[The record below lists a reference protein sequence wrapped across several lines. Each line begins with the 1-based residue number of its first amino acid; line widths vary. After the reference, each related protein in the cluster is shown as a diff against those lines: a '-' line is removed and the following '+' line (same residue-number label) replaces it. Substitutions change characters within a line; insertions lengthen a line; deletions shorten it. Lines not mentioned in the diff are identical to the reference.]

1 MQFPNCPHTLWF
13 RDADVTL
20 ANEKTAQQN
29 TDQSEDKI
37 TVPDPSYL
45 NTFSKCLFPGDENKW
60 SNKQNVGTTHTATHT
75 NTSFIK
81 YYITFKIL

>member
-1 MQFPNCPHTLWF
+1 MICFPVGIPVPELAKYELEKTSCSFPAVLTH

-20 ANEKTAQQN
+20 ANEKTAKQI

-45 NTFSKCLFPGDENKW
+45 NTFSKCLFPGDENK
-60 SNKQNVGTTHTATHT
+60 
-75 NTSFIK
+75 
-81 YYITFKIL
+81 